1 MASILNVDKIR
12 ATGST
17 TDALTVDSS
26 GRMLTPNR
34 PMFKVYRTSNT
45 DFGSSQNNTK
55 MTGWDDDTSAGTVN
69 VGGFWS
75 TSNDRATAPVTG
87 MYMFEIKGYFNINT
101 YGQIGIGM
109 YVNGG
114 SAKGADFRI
123 NREQNSHNGYDSV
136 NFHAHLYLAASDYVE
151 FYFIQQNG
159 TAVFHTSSGNYFS
172 GVCGHLVG

>member
-34 PMFKVYRTSNT
+34 PMFKVYRTTNT
-45 DFGSSQNNTK
+45 NYTSSENNTK
-55 MTGWDDDTSAGTVN
+55 MTGWDDDTSAGTIN

-75 TSNDRATAPVTG
+75 TTNDRATAPVTG
-87 MYMFEIKGYFNINT
+87 MYMFEIKGFFHTGT
-101 YGQIGIGM
+101 YGQLGIGM
-109 YVNGG
+109 YINGG
-114 SAKGADFRI
+114 AAKGADFRV
-123 NREQNSHNGYDSV
+123 NRENGSYLGYDSI
-136 NFHAHLYLAASDYVE
+136 NFNAHLYLSANDYLE
-151 FYFIQQNG
+151 FYFIQHSG
-159 TAVFHTSSGNYFS
+159 TAQFHPSSGTYYS